1 MLIKRSHDPDFS
13 YLVKKQSAHAAKLKL
28 LYEQCGNHAEEYYP
42 NIISN
47 YGEELPVEC
56 EHEINSLFPSKR
68 ISGPDFVLNFIRKLV
83 QSWKTPSERNARGR
97 GNRPI
102 LRILSGLN
110 PKVFPEVSLMV
121 RSLIRESL
129 SQTKGAY
136 TRTLRL
142 SKCQFNLLITIRTFW
157 QWNSAKTCR

>member
-1 MLIKRSHDPDFS
+1 MTPLELQNRQPFLVHVNKTFACPDFS

-83 QSWKTPSERNARGR
+83 QS
-97 GNRPI
+97 
-102 LRILSGLN
+102 
-110 PKVFPEVSLMV
+110 
-121 RSLIRESL
+121 
-129 SQTKGAY
+129 
-136 TRTLRL
+136 
-142 SKCQFNLLITIRTFW
+142 
-157 QWNSAKTCR
+157 